1 MKILESRPRSYDRRM
16 DKISRG
22 QVKRVKEMVIPEVP
36 EGAQVLEIGCGTGEL
51 AEMLIARGATVTG
64 FDSSREM
71 LDVARNR
78 IAAKRLED
86 KLDIQQMGVEAMDG
100 LQASSFDAVV
110 STLVLTELSDD
121 ERRFALKHSSRV
133 LRPGGVIIIA
143 DEVVPRK
150 VIQRLFQTLVRIPML
165 ALTYLV
171 SHTSTHPIEDLPA
184 ELKTAGFTI
193 RKEIRSQGDS
203 FALIVGSLPE
213 NQ

>member
-78 IAAKRLED
+78 IAAKGLED
-86 KLDIQQMGVEAMDG
+86 KLDIQQMGVEAMDD

-150 VIQRLFQTLVRIPML
+150 VIQRLFQALVRIPML

-171 SHTSTHPIEDLPA
+171 SHTSTHPIKDLPA
-184 ELKTAGFTI
+184 ELRTAGFTI

>member
-1 MKILESRPRSYDRRM
+1 MKILEGRPLSYDRRM

-71 LDVARNR
+71 LDAARNR
-78 IAAKRLED
+78 IAAKGLED

-110 STLVLTELSDD
+110 STLVFTELSDD

-193 RKEIRSQGDS
+193 KKEIRSQSDS

>member
-1 MKILESRPRSYDRRM
+1 MKILEGRPRSYDRRM

-78 IAAKRLED
+78 IAAKGLED

-110 STLVLTELSDD
+110 STLVLTELSDN

-143 DEVVPRK
+143 DEVVSRK
-150 VIQRLFQTLVRIPML
+150 VIQRLFQALVRIPML

-193 RKEIRSQGDS
+193 KKEIRSQGDS

>member
-1 MKILESRPRSYDRRM
+1 
-16 DKISRG
+16 
-22 QVKRVKEMVIPEVP
+22 MVIPEVP

-78 IAAKRLED
+78 IAAKGLED
-86 KLDIQQMGVEAMDG
+86 KLDIQQMGVEAMDD

-171 SHTSTHPIEDLPA
+171 SRTSTHPIEDLPA

-193 RKEIRSQGDS
+193 RKEIHSQGDS